1 MEGEKQRVMKSV
13 PDPEAE
19 RRALEMLERLL
30 DLPEDARRA
39 ELVRLDAE
47 DAVLAGIVRRLL
59 AHDNK
64 DANWM
69 PTEAPGLWAA
79 ENDRIPERIGP
90 FAIRGVLGRG
100 GMGVVLRGERDD
112 GLFDQTVAIKLVR
125 GALASVHQR
134 ERFILERQ
142 ILARLDDPA
151 IARILDGGV
160 WEDSPFFIMEFVDGV
175 GLAEYAA
182 ANGLDLAA
190 RLRLFLQVC
199 RAVQYA
205 HRNLIVH
212 ADLKPSNI
220 MVTPAG
226 QVKLL
231 DFGIARIIGDD
242 GVAIGPSS
250 SGKTST
256 GSITLTRA
264 YAAPER
270 RAGARPT
277 IEGDVFSL
285 GAILYE
291 LVAGRIAT
299 SDDATA
305 PWPPASRTEGL
316 APSRAAE
323 LVGDLDAILA
333 RALASDPADRYPDVA
348 ALVADIEAW
357 QNHYPVAARPLGAIE
372 RARRFVRRHQR
383 GVALTA
389 TVGIVLV
396 ACAIFAAAQAIRAER
411 ARDIA
416 ERRFA
421 DIRGLDR
428 SLNEGYDAL
437 ARLPGTVPQRVRLA
451 ENAAATLARLELT
464 GDASADV
471 RVDAAR
477 NWRRLAEI
485 LAYPATSN
493 LGEPERALKALAR
506 SEALLADVVAD
517 RPRDAEAL
525 AELGWARADRW
536 TLSPD
541 TKDSLRLIDQAQA
554 DFDQAVAIQPDAA
567 LARLGQLTLERAR
580 AYQRIWADN
589 KPASAIAP
597 LNAALAKL
605 RATRWP
611 AALAPGVAA
620 LEIALLNQLGDA
632 TYYAGDIPG
641 ALAPYAQADTVADRE
656 IALRGETPTLA
667 IVKTFADYNVS
678 GTLSELPRRSVEA
691 LKRARAGSARMEA
704 LLASGPDASAEKLLL
719 MTYGQE
725 SVVLETLGRFA
736 EARAVAAKGN
746 AIRERRLARQPAR
759 YQAIR
764 DMAIGMLQSGRL
776 EDLAEQTEA
785 ACATAT
791 RAIALFDQLKSI
803 KALSD
808 FDAANEMPKAIALRA
823 KSCR

>member
-1 MEGEKQRVMKSV
+1 VTDQ
-13 PDPEAE
+13 DIE
-19 RRALEMLERLL
+19 RRALEALERLL

-39 ELVRLDAE
+39 ELARLDAE
-47 DAVLAGIVRRLL
+47 DAALAVAVRRLL
-59 AHDNK
+59 AHD
-64 DANWM
+64 DSVTDWM

-125 GALASVHQR
+125 GALASLHQR

-160 WEDSPFFIMEFVDGV
+160 WEDSPFFIMDFVDGI
-175 GLAEYAA
+175 GLAEHAA

-190 RLRLFLQVC
+190 RLHLFLQVC

-205 HRNLIVH
+205 HRQLIVH

-250 SGKTST
+250 SGKSGT

-291 LVAGRIAT
+291 LLAGRIAT
-299 SDDATA
+299 PDEATST
-305 PWPPASRTEGL
+305 WPLASLTKGL

-323 LVGDLDAILA
+323 LEGDLDAILA
-333 RALASDPADRYPDVA
+333 RALAHDPANRYPDVA

-357 QNHYPVAARPLGAIE
+357 QHHYPVTARPLGAFE
-372 RARRFVRRHQR
+372 RTRRFVQRHRR
-383 GVALTA
+383 GLALTA
-389 TVGIVLV
+389 IVGVILV
-396 ACAIFAAAQAIRAER
+396 ASAVFATFQAIRAER

-451 ENAAATLARLELT
+451 ENAAATLARLQLT
-464 GDASADV
+464 GDAPADI

-493 LGEPERALKALAR
+493 LGEPERGLAALAR
-506 SEALLADVVAD
+506 SEALLAEVVAD

-525 AELGWARADRW
+525 TELGWTRADRW

-554 DFDQAVAIQPDAA
+554 DFDRALAIQPDAPS
-567 LARLGQLTLERAR
+567 ARLGQFALERAR

-589 KPASAIAP
+589 KPGTAIAP
-597 LNAALAKL
+597 LNAALAGL
-605 RATRWP
+605 RAIRWP
-611 AALAPGVAA
+611 AAFAPRVAA
-620 LEIALLNQLGDA
+620 LEITLLNQLGDA
-632 TYYAGDIPG
+632 TYYAGDVPG
-641 ALAPYAQADTVADRE
+641 ALAPYTQADTVADRE

-667 IVKTFADYNVS
+667 IVKTLADYNLS
-678 GTLSELPRRSVEA
+678 GTLGELPRRSTEA

-704 LLASGPDASAEKLLL
+704 LLDSGPDASAEKLLL

-725 SVVLETLGRFA
+725 GVVLETIGKFA

-746 AIRERRLARQPAR
+746 AIRERRLDRQPAH

-764 DMAIGMLQSGRL
+764 DMAIGLLQSGRL
-776 EDLAEQTEA
+776 EDLAGQADA

-791 RAIALFDQLKSI
+791 RAIALFDRLKSM
-803 KALSD
+803 KALSE
-808 FDAANEMPKAIALRA
+808 FDATNEMPKAIALRA

>member
-1 MEGEKQRVMKSV
+1 MTKSV
-13 PDPEAE
+13 PGPEAE
-19 RRALEMLERLL
+19 RRALETLERLL
-30 DLPEDARRA
+30 DLSEDARRA
-39 ELVRLDAE
+39 ELARLDAE
-47 DAVLAGIVRRLL
+47 DAVLAAAVRRLL
-59 AHDNK
+59 AHD
-64 DANWM
+64 DSVTNWM
-69 PTEAPGLWAA
+69 PTDAPGLWAA
-79 ENDRIPERIGP
+79 ENDRFPERIGP

-125 GALASVHQR
+125 GALASLHQR

-160 WEDSPFFIMEFVDGV
+160 WEDSPFFIMEFVDGI
-175 GLAEYAA
+175 GLTEYAA

-190 RLRLFLQVC
+190 RLNIFLQVC

-205 HRNLIVH
+205 HRQLIVH

-220 MVTPAG
+220 LVTSAG

-242 GVAIGPSS
+242 GIAMGPSS
-250 SGKTST
+250 SGKSGT

-291 LVAGRIAT
+291 FVAGRIAT
-299 SDDATA
+299 PDEAAGT
-305 PWPPASRTEGL
+305 WPPASRTEGL
-316 APSRAAE
+316 APSRAAALE
-323 LVGDLDAILA
+323 GDLDAILA
-333 RALASDPADRYPDVA
+333 RALAPDPADRYPDVA

-389 TVGIVLV
+389 IVGV
-396 ACAIFAAAQAIRAER
+396 ALLACTIFAAAQAIRAER

-421 DIRGLDR
+421 DIRTLDR

-437 ARLPGTVPQRVRLA
+437 ARLPGTVPQRARLA
-451 ENAAATLARLELT
+451 EDAATTLARLDLT
-464 GDASADV
+464 GDAPIDV

-506 SEALLADVVAD
+506 SEALLANVVAD

-525 AELGWARADRW
+525 TERGWARADRW

-541 TKDSLRLIDQAQA
+541 AKDSLRLIEQAQA
-554 DFDQAVAIQPDAA
+554 DFDRALAIQPDVMP
-567 LARLGQLTLERAR
+567 ARLGQFALERAR

-589 KPASAIAP
+589 APGKAIAP
-597 LNAALAKL
+597 LNAALAGL
-605 RATRWP
+605 RATKWP
-611 AALAPGVAA
+611 AAFAPRVAT
-620 LEIALLNQLGDA
+620 LEIALLNHLGDA

-641 ALAPYAQADTVADRE
+641 SLAPYKQADTIADRE

-667 IVKTFADYNVS
+667 IVKAFAAYNLS
-678 GTLSELPRRSVEA
+678 GTLGELPGRSAES
-691 LKRARAGSARMEA
+691 LKLARAGSARMER
-704 LLASGPDASAEKLLL
+704 LLAAGADASAEKLLL

-725 SVVLETLGRFA
+725 GVVLENTGKIADALAITG
-736 EARAVAAKGN
+736 KGN
-746 AIRERRLARQPAR
+746 AIRERRLARQPAHF
-759 YQAIR
+759 QAIR
-764 DMAIGMLQSGRL
+764 DVAIGLLQAGRL
-776 EDLAEQTEA
+776 ENLAGQPDA

-791 RAIALFDQLKSI
+791 RAITLFDRLKSM

-808 FDAANEMPKAIALRA
+808 FDANNEMSEAIALHA

>member
-1 MEGEKQRVMKSV
+1 MTKSV
-13 PDPEAE
+13 PDHEAE
-19 RRALEMLERLL
+19 RRALETLERLL
-30 DLPEDARRA
+30 DLSEDTRRA
-39 ELVRLDAE
+39 ELARLDAE
-47 DAVLAGIVRRLL
+47 DAVLASAVRRLL
-59 AHDNK
+59 AHD
-64 DANWM
+64 DSVTNWM
-69 PTEAPGLWAA
+69 PTDAPGLWAA
-79 ENDRIPERIGP
+79 ENDRVPERIGP

-125 GALASVHQR
+125 GALASLHQR

-160 WEDSPFFIMEFVDGV
+160 WEDSPFFIMEFVDGI

-190 RLRLFLQVC
+190 RLNIFLQVC

-205 HRNLIVH
+205 HRQLIVH

-220 MVTPAG
+220 MVTSAG

-250 SGKTST
+250 SGKNGT

-291 LVAGRIAT
+291 LLAGQIAT
-299 SDDATA
+299 PDQATGT
-305 PWPPASRTEGL
+305 WPCASRTEGL
-316 APSRAAE
+316 APLRATALE
-323 LVGDLDAILA
+323 GDLDAILA
-333 RALASDPADRYPDVA
+333 CALAPDPADRYPDVA
-348 ALVADIEAW
+348 AFVADIDAW

-383 GVALTA
+383 GVTLTA
-389 TVGIVLV
+389 IVGIALLASTV
-396 ACAIFAAAQAIRAER
+396 FATTQAIRAER

-416 ERRFA
+416 ARRFA

-437 ARLPGTVPQRVRLA
+437 ARLPGTVPQRARLA
-451 ENAAATLARLELT
+451 ENAAATLARLQLT
-464 GDASADV
+464 GDAPADI

-493 LGEPERALKALAR
+493 LGDPERGLAALAR
-506 SEALLADVVAD
+506 SEALLAAVVAD

-525 AELGWARADRW
+525 TELGWARMDRW

-554 DFDQAVAIQPDAA
+554 DFDRAVTIKPDAT
-567 LARLGQLTLERAR
+567 LARLGQFALARAR

-589 KPASAIAP
+589 APGKAIAP
-597 LNAALAKL
+597 LNAALAGL

-611 AALAPGVAA
+611 AAFAPRVAA

-632 TYYAGDIPG
+632 TYYAGDVAG
-641 ALAPYAQADTVADRE
+641 ALAPYAQADAVANRE
-656 IALRGETPTLA
+656 IALRGETPTLD
-667 IVKTFADYNVS
+667 IVKTFADYNLS
-678 GTLSELPRRSVEA
+678 GTLSELPRRSAEA
-691 LKRARAGSARMEA
+691 LQRARAGSVRMET

-725 SVVLETLGRFA
+725 AVVLETMGKFA
-736 EARAVAAKGN
+736 DARAVAAKSN
-746 AIRERRLARQPAR
+746 AVREQRLTRQPAHH
-759 YQAIR
+759 QAIR
-764 DMAIGMLQSGRL
+764 DMAIGLLQSGHL
-776 EDLAEQTEA
+776 EHLAGQTAA

-791 RAIALFDQLKSI
+791 RAIALFDRLKSM

-808 FDAANEMPKAIALRA
+808 FDATNEMPKAIALRA